1 MQFGRGP
8 RPQTEFFEKIVEINR
23 VSKVVKGGKRLS
35 FSALV
40 VVGDGKG
47 RVSVSLGKANEV
59 AEAIR
64 KGLAHARKSMITVSL
79 KGTTIPHEIIG
90 HFGASKVLLRPASD
104 GTGVIA
110 GGAVRAVLDACGI
123 RNILTKSLGSANAI
137 NAAYATLTALNELKT
152 EAGLAAL
159 RAEDAPASPQ
169 ASAPPEAVTS

>member
-1 MQFGRGP
+1 MAQFGRTAPFGRGP

-64 KGLAHARKSMITVSL
+64 KGLAHARKSLVAVPL

-123 RNILTKSLGSANAI
+123 RNILTKSLGSANTI
-137 NAAYATLTALNELKT
+137 NAAYATLTGLKALKT
-152 EAGLAAL
+152 AAGLAAL
-159 RAEDAPASPQ
+159 RAEDAPVET
-169 ASAPPEAVTS
+169 AP